1 MKYLAKTVLASSLVM
16 IGSHAMAA
24 DCATPWSAGTTYSS
38 AGTTV
43 SQGGHNYTNK
53 WWTLNED
60 PSKSGAYGVW
70 TDAGVCGAGTATPAP
85 TAVVTAA
92 PTATPVVTVAPTTA
106 PTAAPTA
113 KPTATPVVTTPP
125 AGTCAVWAEGSSYK
139 AGDVVSYNGVSYTA
153 LSAHTAYVGAGWT
166 PATTPTLW
174 KVGGTCG
181 TVTPTA
187 TPAVTV
193 APTATP
199 VVTAAPT
206 ATPVVTAKPTAT
218 PVVTIAPTATPV
230 VTVAPTATPAV
241 TTAPTANPVVTVAP
255 TATPVTTPSSTP
267 APVGSR
273 EVGSYF
279 TQWGVYDSAFFAKAV
294 DTSGAADK
302 LTYINYAFG
311 NIYKQADGTIKCDS
325 GINKANDNNPN
336 GDGGDAWADYQM
348 DYKAADSVD
357 GVGDTWESTLKG
369 NFNQLK
375 KLKAKHP
382 NLKVMISLG
391 GWTWSRY
398 FSTAASTDA
407 NRKALVASCIDVYLK
422 GNLKKSGGDPAGGT
436 GVAKGIFDGIDIDWE
451 YPGVQGIGTNV
462 VDPVNDK
469 HNLTLLMAEFR
480 KQLDAYSATQGG
492 KKFYLTAAIGAGSEK
507 IDQTEPAE
515 YSKSMDWVNVMTYD
529 FHGDWDTTVNFHS
542 HLYPDPADP
551 QRGTIAGS
559 YNIDQAIS
567 KLINLGF
574 PAEKLVLGIPNYG
587 RGFGGVNTSVNN
599 GLYQPKTKS
608 AALVGVQTEAGYADY
623 KALVN
628 LAGPRFYHPV
638 TKQLYMYTATG
649 DWWSYDDVQ
658 TIRLKNDY
666 IKAKGLRG
674 NFSWALD
681 GDDANATLTKTMAE
695 VK

>member
-1 MKYLAKTVLASSLVM
+1 MKEMNYLAKTVLASSLVL

-24 DCATPWSAGTTYSS
+24 DCATPWSASATYAN
-38 AGTTV
+38 AGQTV
-43 SQGGHNYTNK
+43 SQSGHNYSNK
-53 WWTLNED
+53 WWTLNEN
-60 PSKSGAYGVW
+60 PTQSGEWGVW
-70 TDAGVCGAGTATPAP
+70 KDLGTCGVTTPTAKPTATPVATP
-85 TAVVTAA
+85 TATAK
-92 PTATPVVTVAPTTA
+92 PTATPVVTAT
-106 PTAAPTA
+106 PTAQPTATPVVTATPTAKPTATPVATATPTA
-113 KPTATPVVTTPP
+113 KPTATPVVT
-125 AGTCAVWAEGSSYK
+125 
-139 AGDVVSYNGVSYTA
+139 
-153 LSAHTAYVGAGWT
+153 
-166 PATTPTLW
+166 AT
-174 KVGGTCG
+174 
-181 TVTPTA
+181 
-187 TPAVTV
+187 
-193 APTATP
+193 PTATP
-199 VVTAAPT
+199 VVT
-206 ATPVVTAKPTAT
+206 V
-218 PVVTIAPTATPV
+218 APTATPV
-230 VTVAPTATPAV
+230 VTVAPTATPGV
-241 TTAPTANPVVTVAP
+241 TP
-255 TATPVTTPSSTP
+255 TP

-294 DTSGAADK
+294 QDSGAAAK

-325 GINKANDNNPN
+325 GINKANDGNTA

-348 DYKAADSVD
+348 DYAAKDSVD
-357 GVGDTWESTLKG
+357 GVADVWENTLKG

-375 KLKAKHP
+375 KLKAKNP
-382 NLKVMISLG
+382 NLKVFISLG
-391 GWTWSRY
+391 GWTWSRF

-407 NRKALVASCIDVYLK
+407 NRKALVSSCIDVYLK

-451 YPGVQGIGTNV
+451 YPGVQGIGNNV
-462 VDPVNDK
+462 VDTVNDK
-469 HNLTLLMAEFR
+469 HNMTLLMAEFR

-551 QRGTIAGS
+551 QRGTLAGS
-559 YNIDQAIS
+559 YNIDDAIT
-567 KLINLGF
+567 KLISNGF
-574 PAEKLVLGIPNYG
+574 PADKLVLGIPNYG

-599 GLYQPKTKS
+599 GLYQAKTKS
-608 AALVGVQTEAGYADY
+608 AALVGVQTEAGYGDY

-649 DWWSYDDVQ
+649 DWWSYDDVT

-681 GDDANATLTKTMAE
+681 GDDNNATLTKAMAE